1 MSGSKHLN
9 PRSRATYEI
18 VPATSDHGTAH
29 RGERFGSERAYLDSV
44 MYPFRKILFPVDYS
58 NHCDAVVPYIK
69 DMVERFSADL
79 TLVHAYEPEALAYD
93 ELGVVITELDHEARD
108 RQDRRLREF
117 ALATFPGKHVDCLAE
132 LGEPGVVID
141 RIVQHQGADLVM
153 LPTHGRG
160 VIRRFLLGSVVAK
173 VLHDVSAAV
182 WTGTGSAL
190 KEHTLDLPYKSI
202 LCAVDNSDEA
212 EIVLKA
218 AAALS
223 CTYRA
228 ELWIVHVVP
237 TPPGTLEVDYS
248 EYRRDILDAADFR
261 LYELKTQLGINA
273 PHAILDAAV
282 AGGVREEAI
291 RRKADIIITGR
302 GYAQTRF
309 ERFWSSLYPIIRESP
324 CPVLSI

>member
-1 MSGSKHLN
+1 
-9 PRSRATYEI
+9 
-18 VPATSDHGTAH
+18 
-29 RGERFGSERAYLDSV
+29 

-58 NHCDAVVPYIK
+58 DQCDTVVPYVK
-69 DMVERFSADL
+69 DMLDRYSADL
-79 TLVHAYEPEALAYD
+79 TLVHAYEPEAVAD
-93 ELGVVITELDHEARD
+93 ELGMVISELDREART
-108 RQDRRLREF
+108 RQDRRLRQF
-117 ALATFPGKHVDCLAE
+117 ALETFPGKHLDAFAE
-132 LGEPGVVID
+132 LGESGAVID
-141 RIVQHQGADLVM
+141 RIVQHQGTDLVM

-160 VIRRFLLGSVVAK
+160 VIRRFLLGSVAAK

-190 KEHTLDLPYKSI
+190 QDHKLDLPYKSV

-212 EIVLKA
+212 EIVLRA
-218 AAALS
+218 AAAFA

-228 ELWIVHVVP
+228 ELFIVHVVP

-248 EYRRDILDAADFR
+248 AYRMDILDAADFR
-261 LYELKTQLGINA
+261 LHELKEQLGVHA
-273 PHAILDAAV
+273 PHSILDTAIAS
-282 AGGVREEAI
+282 GVREEAV

-309 ERFWSSLYPIIRESP
+309 ERFWSTLYPIIRESP